1 MKQRVACPEKKE
13 NYMLAKLQE
22 RQSALKGES
31 GFTLIELLVVLIII
45 GVLLAIAV
53 PAYLGFRDRAQQ
65 RAAQSNVRASIP
77 SAEAYFESSANQ
89 DYAGLSVPNI
99 ILIDAGAKLTS
110 AAPENVT
117 GTADGFCLTDVVG
130 NYTAWVYGPA
140 VAGNAQ
146 YNGTVNVAATGAA
159 GTPAGCP

>member
-1 MKQRVACPEKKE
+1 MHSLRHRI
-13 NYMLAKLQE
+13 NT
-22 RQSALKGES
+22 RDES

-89 DYAGLSVPNI
+89 DYTGLSVPNI
-99 ILIDAGAKLTS
+99 ILIDAGAKLTAAS
-110 AAPENVT
+110 AESVS
-117 GTADGFCLTDVVG
+117 GTDDAFCLQDSVG

-140 VAGNAQ
+140 MAGNTT
-146 YNGTVNVAATGAA
+146 YTGTVNVALTTAA
-159 GTPAGCP
+159 PPCP

>member
-77 SAEAYFESSANQ
+77 SAEAYFESNPTQ
-89 DYAGLSVPNI
+89 DYAGLNLAAI
-99 ILIDAGAKLTS
+99 TAIDAGSKLTA
-110 AAPENVT
+110 AAPENVA
-117 GTADGFCLTDVVG
+117 GTADGFCLQDVVG

-140 VAGNAQ
+140 VAGNAT
-146 YNGTVNVAATGAA
+146 YTGTVNVALTTAA
-159 GTPAGCP
+159 PACP

>member
-1 MKQRVACPEKKE
+1 MHSLRHRI
-13 NYMLAKLQE
+13 NT
-22 RQSALKGES
+22 RDES

-77 SAEAYFESSANQ
+77 SAEAYFESSTTQ

-99 ILIDAGAKLTS
+99 LLIDAGAKLLD
-110 AAPENVT
+110 AKAENVT
-117 GTADGFCLTDVVG
+117 GTADGFCLIDTVG

-140 VAGNAQ
+140 TSGSTQ
-146 YNGTVNVAATGAA
+146 FTGTVNVGATGAT
-159 GTPAGCP
+159 GVPAACP